1 MLCAFAVEKWYYI
14 NYGSSSMAIWQM
26 RRGNT
31 KGDSSAQACAVSRL
45 SGLGHKPQ
53 FKVGSLSKWPGF
65 LLPVSRNL
73 GRRDW
78 PIAGQPSRGNATLCL
93 ACGKGRNLRLRIYC
107 QSLGRTPG
115 CVLNFRFNQGKQG
128 GLQWTAAWWN
138 PQNQQQTNSWSGP
151 GDGVDRDARSN
162 EMADRAHSRPVESSF
177 KS

>member
-1 MLCAFAVEKWYYI
+1 MLRVRSREVVLYRLWFFFHGDLADASRKYKRRQLCSSLRGVEVKWTR
-14 NYGSSSMAIWQM
+14 S
-26 RRGNT
+26 
-31 KGDSSAQACAVSRL
+31 QA
-45 SGLGHKPQ
+45 H
-53 FKVGSLSKWPGF
+53 FKVGSLSKRPGF